1 MYEGTERE
9 HTCDRLT
16 PGHTYRVKVAAC
28 SAGGRSE
35 VSYATIY
42 LFCGELIYDKWTFPL
57 LSVEQ
62 VHFHF

>member
-16 PGHTYRVKVAAC
+16 PGHTYRVRVAAC

-35 VSYATIY
+35 VIQYISHRDNVNLCINNGLYV
-42 LFCGELIYDKWTFPL
+42 FK
-57 LSVEQ
+57 S
-62 VHFHF
+62 

>member
-16 PGHTYRVKVAAC
+16 PGHTYRVRVAAC

-35 VSYATIY
+35 VITLMPRFFAHKNGC
-42 LFCGELIYDKWTFPL
+42 FFPCNAFFA
-57 LSVEQ
+57 V
-62 VHFHF
+62 FT